1 MNFFKRDLD
10 TMMKTIEVLQK
21 RSRKPLTEEE
31 QELID
36 KCNQIYERAMEDH
49 RKGLAIKNAYRQK
62 RREEDPTF
70 SQGAAYKKRYAELH
84 PEETESPQ

>member
-36 KCNQIYERAMEDH
+36 KCNQIYERAMTDY
-49 RKGLAIKNAYRQK
+49 RKGLEYRK
-62 RREEDPTF
+62 EYRKKKIEADPLY
-70 SQGAAYKKRYAELH
+70 SRSKAYKDRYAELH